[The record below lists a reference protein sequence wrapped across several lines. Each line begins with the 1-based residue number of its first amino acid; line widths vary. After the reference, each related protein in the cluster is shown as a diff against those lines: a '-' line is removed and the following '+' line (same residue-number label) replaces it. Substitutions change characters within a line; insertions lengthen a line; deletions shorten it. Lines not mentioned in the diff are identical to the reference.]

1 MHRMNVY
8 NIDFLT
14 AFKSFLFARI
24 CKSVLLL
31 VCFSAPSETKHIE
44 FCKIQSIIVFDIFKK
59 LTCDMDLNIISLVS
73 SCTNFLN
80 KSNFYWGL
88 KFTDL
93 FTCYLLIL
101 MYL

>member
-1 MHRMNVY
+1 
-8 NIDFLT
+8 
-14 AFKSFLFARI
+14 
-24 CKSVLLL
+24 
-31 VCFSAPSETKHIE
+31 
-44 FCKIQSIIVFDIFKK
+44 
-59 LTCDMDLNIISLVS
+59 MDLNIIGLVS

-80 KSNFYWGL
+80 KSNFNWGL